1 MFSRL
6 VKQMAE
12 REGITEQLKAETQM
26 EWVGRVNKIQ
36 QRTTEIINEKI
47 IYV

>member
-1 MFSRL
+1 
-6 VKQMAE
+6 
-12 REGITEQLKAETQM
+12 M
-26 EWVGRVNKIQ
+26 EWVGRMNNIQ